1 MSTTELTRLQAMHG
15 LESRTVT
22 QQQVALQLGLSVRQV
37 KRLWRRFRLEAEAG
51 LISRRRG
58 KPSNRR
64 TDPVLM
70 ERALELVRTLYP
82 DFGPTLAAEKL
93 DELHGIRIDHET
105 LRRALVA
112 CGLRKLKR
120 RKRLRVHPSRDRR
133 PCRGELAQIDGS
145 HHPWFEN
152 RAPGCTLYVDVDDAT
167 SQLLAL
173 HFGVGETTA
182 GYFELARQH
191 ILNHGVP
198 LAFYADKY
206 SVFRINNVGDA
217 AELRTQFGR
226 AMDDLDVEL
235 ICAHSPQAKGRVERA
250 NSTLQDRLVKEL
262 RLRNIST
269 IDRANDYLPAFIEQ
283 YNRRFAVPP
292 ESQHEAHRPKPTDAL
307 LDRMLCVWHERSI
320 SKNLTVRFDNQIF
333 EILVPDQTRRLR
345 HAKVMIYIDR
355 AGVPVIEREGR
366 VLPWRKVGARAAVPE
381 KDAKELA
388 EAGRIEGKPH
398 PYNPP
403 PMSHPWKAASFQR
416 RLARGGRI

>member
-250 NSTLQDRLVKEL
+250 TRPCKTAWSKNCDCAISRQSTEL
-262 RLRNIST
+262 TTTSQRSSSST
-269 IDRANDYLPAFIEQ
+269 IGALP
-283 YNRRFAVPP
+283 Y
-292 ESQHEAHRPKPTDAL
+292 RPKANTKPIARNPLMHCSIGCFAFGTSDRFLKILPSAL
-307 LDRMLCVWHERSI
+307 IIRS
-320 SKNLTVRFDNQIF
+320 SK
-333 EILVPDQTRRLR
+333 
-345 HAKVMIYIDR
+345 Y
-355 AGVPVIEREGR
+355 
-366 VLPWRKVGARAAVPE
+366 
-381 KDAKELA
+381 
-388 EAGRIEGKPH
+388 
-398 PYNPP
+398 
-403 PMSHPWKAASFQR
+403 SFPIKR
-416 RLARGGRI
+416 DGCATLK